1 MSTQRAFR
9 RLSLWA
15 AAGAL
20 VLAAACSSDSPS
32 EPSRDPGPPAGG
44 GGGTS
49 ATYNVTVTADPGT
62 IPAGSDDPVIIRV
75 RAVRADNGAA
85 PPNGTAVILSALSG
99 SFGNLAG
106 GNTFTGQLSGGR
118 LEVPYFPAATA
129 EGSVVVTANVAGS
142 VGRVTLL
149 VQEAETLFI
158 GSVSPNVGTPQGGET
173 VTIEGSGFEEP
184 VRVSFGGANAQVLSV
199 SPTRI
204 RVRTPASPNPP
215 DQTVTVP
222 VSVTINVNQEGQ
234 ASDTLPGGFT
244 FAPGGGEIRTPVI
257 LSVSP
262 STGPNEGGTRVQING
277 EGFQAPV
284 QVEFGTGGTFL
295 EAQVDSVNANRIIAI
310 TPAAIGFGQELQNES
325 VTVRVRNLDTGRT
338 GTLPTAFRYGS
349 DLRITSISPNQ
360 APFTGGDLVTIFGQ
374 GFSAPVAVSFGGFAQ
389 DVVSVTGTEIVVRT
403 SAITT
408 DSCSDVSGAVQVV
421 NINSGATATVPPV
434 PPVFRYLVSRFA
446 PIIFSVSPTSGP
458 QGGGTDVTINGENL
472 FNPLVQVGGRP
483 APVLSTM
490 ADGTRI
496 VIDTPFLPIDEFDT
510 EACDDNADGTDG
522 ERYLP
527 TTVDVRVQNRNTTCD
542 VTFTKAFTYNPSDTS
557 CRNDIGPA
565 PPEEPE
571 CNDGI
576 DNDGDGLI
584 DFPEDPGCADASD
597 DTEAPANG
605 PPSPRRRTRRRGAPA
620 LDASSSR
627 SVYW

>member
-1 MSTQRAFR
+1 MSTQRALR

-44 GGGTS
+44 GGGTA
-49 ATYNVTVTADPGT
+49 ATYNVTVSADPGT

-99 SFGNLAG
+99 SFGSLAG
-106 GNTFTGQLSGGR
+106 GSTFTGQLSGGR

-158 GSVSPNVGTPQGGET
+158 GSVQPNVGTPQGGET

-184 VRVSFGGANAQVLSV
+184 VRVSFGSANAQVISV

-222 VSVTINVNQEGQ
+222 VSVTVNVNQAEQ

-295 EAQVDSVNANRIIAI
+295 EAQVDSVTASRIIAI
-310 TPAAIGFGQELQNES
+310 APAATGFGQALQNQN
-325 VTVRVRNLDTGRT
+325 VTIRVRNLDTGRT
-338 GTLPTAFRYGS
+338 GTLDSAFRYGS
-349 DLRITSISPNQ
+349 DIRITSVSPNQ
-360 APFTGGDLVTIFGQ
+360 SPFTGGDLVTIFGQ
-374 GFSAPVAVSFGGFAQ
+374 GFSAPVAVSFGDFAQ
-389 DVVSVTGTEIVVRT
+389 SVVSVTGTEIVVRT
-403 SAITT
+403 SAIAI
-408 DSCSDVSGAVQVV
+408 DNCEDVIGPVQVV
-421 NINSGATATVPPV
+421 NINSGASAEGPD
-434 PPVFRYLVSRFA
+434 FRYLVARFG
-446 PIIFSVSPTSGP
+446 PIIFSVSPPSGP
-458 QGGGTDVTINGENL
+458 QAGGTDLTINGENL
-472 FNPLVQVGGRP
+472 FSPLVFVGGRP
-483 APVLSTM
+483 AQVLSTSG
-490 ADGTRI
+490 DGTR
-496 VIDTPFLPIDEFDT
+496 VVVDTPVLPIDEFDT
-510 EACDDNADGTDG
+510 EACDDNADGTQG

-527 TTVDVRVQNRNTTCD
+527 TAVDVTVESRNSACE
-542 VTFTKAFTYNPSDTS
+542 VTFPGAFTYNPSNTS
-557 CRNDIGPA
+557 CRNDVGPA

-571 CNDGI
+571 CNDGV
-576 DNDGDGLI
+576 DNDGDMLI
-584 DFPEDPGCADASD
+584 DFPEDPACADASD
-597 DTEAPANG
+597 DTEAPAN
-605 PPSPRRRTRRRGAPA
+605 
-620 LDASSSR
+620 
-627 SVYW
+627 